1 MNETRK
7 ARLAAVIQEELS
19 VVVRTL
25 KDPRIPILTF
35 TRVDVV
41 DDGSQAT
48 VYISLLQG
56 NSDRDRVK
64 DCLEGLKSS
73 AGFLRRHLAKVLT
86 IRHIPNLIFKED
98 RGLENTLRVHELL
111 REIGST
117 NTVETHSES
126 NSIKNASNKIS
137 SESADDQ

>member
-7 ARLAAVIQEELS
+7 ARLSAVIQEELS

-25 KDPRIPILTF
+25 KDPRIPLLTF

-48 VYISLLQG
+48 IYISLLQG

-111 REIGST
+111 REIGKDQPVP
-117 NTVETHSES
+117 VETTSDSDKKSE
-126 NSIKNASNKIS
+126 
-137 SESADDQ
+137 E